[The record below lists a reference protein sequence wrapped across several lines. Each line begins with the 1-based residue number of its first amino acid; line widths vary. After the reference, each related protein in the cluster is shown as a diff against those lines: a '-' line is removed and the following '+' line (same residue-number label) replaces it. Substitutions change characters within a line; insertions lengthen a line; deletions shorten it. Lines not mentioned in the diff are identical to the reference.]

1 MLRTVI
7 IFANF
12 TNKDRLIFERTN
24 IMKPKF
30 NDAKVKEMVTRYK
43 NKESATAIA
52 DSMKTTT
59 TTVTKYL
66 KKEGVFKRRRRKG
79 IKKVIV
85 SKAAKLSSGSLGVIE
100 DKLVAAKAEVKRLEI
115 LLKKTFKQKY
125 GN

>member
-1 MLRTVI
+1 
-7 IFANF
+7 
-12 TNKDRLIFERTN
+12 
-24 IMKPKF
+24 MKPRF
-30 NDAKVKEMVTRYK
+30 NDAKVKEMVSRYK

-79 IKKVIV
+79 VKKVTV
-85 SKAAKLSSGSLGVIE
+85 PKVAKLSLGSLGVIE

>member
-1 MLRTVI
+1 
-7 IFANF
+7 
-12 TNKDRLIFERTN
+12 
-24 IMKPKF
+24 MKPKF

-79 IKKVIV
+79 VKKVTAV
-85 SKAAKLSSGSLGVIE
+85 RQAPKLSLGVIE
-100 DKLVAAKAEVKRLEI
+100 DKLVAAKAEVKRLET
-115 LLKKTFKQKY
+115 LLKKTFNQKY